1 MKLTKTLTILLAALA
16 VMLAAP
22 AGDAQTR
29 PRGMNP
35 SGNFHGH
42 PGFHHDFHHDGHVHV
57 FVGGFGF
64 PYLYGYP
71 NWGWSY
77 PYYYGYPYGYPVG
90 SPYGYNPNGVYQG
103 QVASSS
109 PTTNAA
115 DARDVSMAARVQR
128 QLAVGGYY
136 DGAIDGVVGEGT
148 RRAIRSYQRANGL
161 PVDGH
166 IDHQL
171 LDSMGQG

>member
-1 MKLTKTLTILLAALA
+1 MKLTKALTILLAALA
-16 VMLAAP
+16 VTLAAP
-22 AGDAQTR
+22 AGDAQTG
-29 PRGMNP
+29 PRAMHQGA
-35 SGNFHGH
+35 SFHG
-42 PGFHHDFHHDGHVHV
+42 HDFHHNGNGHVHV

-64 PYLYGYP
+64 PYFYGYP
-71 NWGWSY
+71 YWGWSY

-103 QVASSS
+103 HVVGQS
-109 PTTNAA
+109 PPTNRG
-115 DARDVSMAARVQR
+115 DAKDVSVATRVQR
-128 QLAVGGYY
+128 QLAAAGYY

-161 PVDGH
+161 PVGGR

-171 LDSMGQG
+171 LNSMGLG